1 MRHLPSRSDRT
12 EDSGIRTRNKIRR
25 TRADFF
31 FMTVK
36 KEHFDRITAQQ
47 AARRRG
53 PPEKARPFRRARAPL
68 RRLAIKGFALSGD
81 ML

>member
-1 MRHLPSRSDRT
+1 
-12 EDSGIRTRNKIRR
+12 
-25 TRADFF
+25 
-31 FMTVK
+31 MTAK
-36 KEHFDRITAQQ
+36 TEHFDRIAAQQ

-53 PPEKARPFRRARAPL
+53 PPEEAELAGFIAQVPSPPRPPGAPEKARPFRQARAPL